1 MVNLAIKLG
10 AVATILVIA
19 SFSAVISYSIEWI
32 VGYIMGGTL
41 MVACNWVYHD
51 EKFRELFKEW

>member
-32 VGYIMGGTL
+32 MGYIMGGAL
-41 MVACNWVYHD
+41 MAVCDWVHHD
-51 EKFRELFKEW
+51 EKFREMLKR